1 MSRVASLDKLH
12 IPISPSKKR
21 APFHANIELSNA
33 FHIGK
38 KSPVAEILKDA
49 IDNDS

>member
-1 MSRVASLDKLH
+1 MGLLLIVLEINFDFSH
-12 IPISPSKKR
+12 SK
-21 APFHANIELSNA
+21 LSNA

-49 IDNDS
+49 IDDDS